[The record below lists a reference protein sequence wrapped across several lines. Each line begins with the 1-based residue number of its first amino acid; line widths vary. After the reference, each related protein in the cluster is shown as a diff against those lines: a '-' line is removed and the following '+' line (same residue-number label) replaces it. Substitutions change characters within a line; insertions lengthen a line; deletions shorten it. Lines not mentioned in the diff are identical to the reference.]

1 MLTINLNFLSQWKI
15 RNESKPRTNMGDSI
29 HNFRSICTRFLLK
42 IKNDNM
48 SKNEMILYYS
58 WCMICAKHLSFVPI
72 KIVWFRHFLLMC
84 LYLAIIMSNNVYVCK
99 GYCLASVSTIYRLDF
114 RTSLYFFVDHIVSL
128 FLHFVLAVELSILV
142 LFTASE
148 FP

>member
-1 MLTINLNFLSQWKI
+1 MLTINLYFLCQWKI

-58 WCMICAKHLSFVPI
+58 LCMICAKHLSFVPI
-72 KIVWFRHFLLMC
+72 KIVWFRHFLLKC
-84 LYLAIIMSNNVYVCK
+84 LYRAIIMSNNVYVCK
-99 GYCLASVSTIYRLDF
+99 WYCFASVFTIDRLDF
-114 RTSLYFFVDHIVSL
+114 GPVLG
-128 FLHFVLAVELSILV
+128 FLWDS
-142 LFTASE
+142 SCSM
-148 FP
+148 